1 MGFPSYSLFYLPSL
15 LVIAS
20 QVFFAIHCIRNGKP
34 AWLILIIFLPPVGP
48 LVYFFLEFLPEMRAR
63 GTVSSTA
70 RKVRD
75 RINPAAE
82 IQRLEDQVAV
92 SNSLNN
98 RLALARGYLRVGRGD
113 EAVAIYRASL
123 SGLYEDD
130 PTVLSELAVAL
141 EHLGRSAE
149 ARETFERLRAS
160 AATLST
166 EQLLLSAVIY
176 ESMGDLEGAAREY
189 QAILQRPVIGEEAR
203 CRYALVLKQLG
214 RTAEANALFDEI
226 LRHSRLSPAHYRKA
240 QKHWIEIA
248 KQESAGRE
256 TVTP

>member
-1 MGFPSYSLFYLPSL
+1 MSLLYSLFYLPTL
-15 LVIAS
+15 LIVAV
-20 QVFFAIHCIRNGKP
+20 QVFFAIHCVRNGKP
-34 AWLILIIFLPPVGP
+34 AWLFIILFFP
-48 LVYFFLEFLPEMRAR
+48 LVGSLVYLFLEFLPEMRAR

-82 IQRLEDQVAV
+82 IQRLEDQVAI
-92 SNSLNN
+92 SNSLVN

-113 EAVAIYRASL
+113 EAIALYRASAT
-123 SGLYEDD
+123 GLYEDD
-130 PTVLSELAVAL
+130 PTVLSELAAAL
-141 EHLGRSAE
+141 AHVGRSEE
-149 ARETFERLRAS
+149 ARETFERLRKTAP
-160 AATLST
+160 TLSA

-214 RTAEANALFDEI
+214 RTAEASALFDEI
-226 LRHSRLSPAHYRKA
+226 LRHARLSPAHYKKA
-240 QKHWIEIA
+240 QKQWIEIA
-248 KQESAGRE
+248 KQESAGE
-256 TVTP
+256 TAAR

>member
-1 MGFPSYSLFYLPSL
+1 MLSSLFYLPTL
-15 LVIAS
+15 LVVAV
-20 QVFFAIHCIRNGKP
+20 QVFFAIHCVRNGKP
-34 AWLILIIFLPPVGP
+34 GWLIVILFFPVVGS
-48 LVYFFLEFLPEMRAR
+48 LVYLVVEFLPEIRAR

-70 RKVRD
+70 RRVRD

-113 EAVAIYRASL
+113 EAVAVYRASL

-141 EHLGRSAE
+141 EHGGRSAD
-149 ARETFERLRAS
+149 ARETFERLRTS
-160 AATLST
+160 APMLST

-176 ESMGDLEGAAREY
+176 ESMGDLVGAAREY

-226 LRHSRLSPAHYRKA
+226 LRHARLSPGHYRKA
-240 QKHWIEIA
+240 QKHWIAIA
-248 KQESAGRE
+248 KQEAGRE
-256 TVTP
+256 AVAG

>member
-1 MGFPSYSLFYLPSL
+1 MSNLSWLFPASSL
-15 LVIAS
+15 LVVAL
-20 QVFFAIHCIRNGKP
+20 QVFFAIHSIRNGKP
-34 AWLILIIFLPPVGP
+34 MWIFVILFFPVVGI
-48 LVYFFLEFLPEMRAR
+48 LVYLFVEFLPEMRAR

-98 RLALARGYLRVGRGD
+98 RLALARGYLRVGRND
-113 EAVAIYRASL
+113 EAISIYRASL
-123 SGLYEDD
+123 VGLYEDD
-130 PTVLSELAVAL
+130 PAVLSELAVAC
-141 EHLGRSAE
+141 ERAGQSAE
-149 ARETFERLRAS
+149 ARETFERLRRTAP
-160 AATLST
+160 ALST

-214 RTAEANALFDEI
+214 RTAEANTLFDEI
-226 LRHSRLSPAHYRKA
+226 LRHARLSPSHYRKA
-240 QKHWIEIA
+240 QKPWIDIA
-248 KQESAGRE
+248 RQQAAGRE
-256 TVTP
+256 AVAG

>member
-1 MGFPSYSLFYLPSL
+1 MSFLYSLFYLPPL
-15 LVIAS
+15 LIVAV
-20 QVFFAIHCIRNGKP
+20 QVFFAIHCVRNGKP
-34 AWLILIIFLPPVGP
+34 MWLLVILFFP
-48 LVYFFLEFLPEMRAR
+48 LVGSLVYLFLEFIPEVRAR
-63 GTVSSTA
+63 GTVAGAA
-70 RKVRD
+70 RRVRD

-82 IQRLEDQVAV
+82 IQRLEDQVAI

-113 EAVAIYRASL
+113 EAIALYRASL

-130 PTVLSELAVAL
+130 PTVLSELAAAL
-141 EHLGRSAE
+141 AHVGRHEE
-149 ARETFERLRAS
+149 ARATFEKLRAT
-160 AATLST
+160 APALSN

-226 LRHSRLSPAHYRKA
+226 LRHARLSPAHYRKA

-248 KQESAGRE
+248 KQEAA
-256 TVTP
+256 VTEAP

>member
-1 MGFPSYSLFYLPSL
+1 MSLLYSLFYLPTL
-15 LVIAS
+15 LIVAV
-20 QVFFAIHCIRNGKP
+20 QVFFAIHCVRNGKP
-34 AWLILIIFLPPVGP
+34 AWLFIILFFP
-48 LVYFFLEFLPEMRAR
+48 LVGSLVYLFLEFLPEMRAR
-63 GTVSSTA
+63 GTVSGAA
-70 RKVRD
+70 RRVRD

-82 IQRLEDQVAV
+82 IQRLEDQVAI
-92 SNSLNN
+92 SNSLVN

-113 EAVAIYRASL
+113 EAIALYRASAT
-123 SGLYEDD
+123 GLYEDD
-130 PTVLSELAVAL
+130 PTVLSELAAAL
-141 EHLGRSAE
+141 AHVGRHEE
-149 ARETFERLRAS
+149 ARETFEKLRAT
-160 AATLST
+160 APALST

-226 LRHSRLSPAHYRKA
+226 LRHARLSPAHYKKA

-248 KQESAGRE
+248 KQESAANE
-256 TVTP
+256 TAAGA

>member
-1 MGFPSYSLFYLPSL
+1 MGTVSLFYLPSV
-15 LVIAS
+15 LVIAV
-20 QVFFAIHCIRNGKP
+20 QVFFAIHCVRNGKP
-34 AWLILIIFLPPVGP
+34 AWLIVILFFPVVGS
-48 LVYFFLEFLPEMRAR
+48 LVYLFLEFLPEMRAR

-113 EAVAIYRASL
+113 EAIALYRSSL
-123 SGLYEDD
+123 TGLYEDD

-141 EHLGRSAE
+141 AHVGRSAE
-149 ARETFERLRAS
+149 ARETFERLRGSAS
-160 AATLST
+160 MLST

-176 ESMGDLEGAAREY
+176 ESMDDLQGAAREY

-226 LRHSRLSPAHYRKA
+226 LRHARLSPAHYKKA
-240 QKHWIEIA
+240 QKRWIEIA
-248 KQESAGRE
+248 RQEAAGRE
-256 TVTP
+256 AVAG